1 MTQELR
7 LERLIGRILTDAA
20 GNTVGRVE
28 DVVAEPDGDDYLVT
42 HLVVGPNARLARW
55 LAFGH
60 QIPVLDAVG
69 FGRAPRVRHIPWA
82 WLDLS
87 DAEHPRLLKSVID

>member
-7 LERLIGRILTDAA
+7 LERLIGRILTDAV
-20 GNTVGRVE
+20 GNPVGRVE

-42 HLVVGPNARLARW
+42 HLVVGPHTRLARW

-69 FGRAPRVRHIPWA
+69 FGRAPRVRRIPWT

-87 DAEHPRLLKSVID
+87 DADHPRLLRSVID